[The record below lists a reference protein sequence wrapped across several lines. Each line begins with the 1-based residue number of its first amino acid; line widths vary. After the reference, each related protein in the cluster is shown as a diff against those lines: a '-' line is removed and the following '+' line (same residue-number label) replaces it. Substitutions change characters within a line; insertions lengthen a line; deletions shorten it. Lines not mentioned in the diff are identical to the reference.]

1 MEWDYENATIIAGV
15 QCNML
20 AADLLLQGA
29 AWTLGTWLG
38 GAALAA
44 AVE

>member
-15 QCNML
+15 QWKML

-29 AWTLGTWLG
+29 AWTP
-38 GAALAA
+38 
-44 AVE
+44 